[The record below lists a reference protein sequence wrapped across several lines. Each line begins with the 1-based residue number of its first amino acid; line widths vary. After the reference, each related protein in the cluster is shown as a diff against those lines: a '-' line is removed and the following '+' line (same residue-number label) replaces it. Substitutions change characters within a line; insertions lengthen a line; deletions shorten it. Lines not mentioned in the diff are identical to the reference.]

1 MQLEWKEI
9 NAADGTYQAEHQ
21 GRRGHVFRA
30 DGKVVYFIDGGDV
43 NEARDVEAAKR
54 AVEIAFGLHTHRAPT
69 PMEAAAITMM
79 AEVETAGQKNGT
91 ALRVGPDFQVTTLA
105 ARIVD
110 RAPAEVR
117 AQLQERAAGV
127 ARYVETIRALA
138 QEGGDPAVVEQML
151 GEAAQHGRE
160 IVEAALE
167 VIREHERARAFA
179 ETRKVLAKEEVARAD
194 AAIDAEDAAIER
206 LKRTLIKPICEAIGT
221 GETRRVEAM
230 TGKVSLKV
238 TSGRVEID
246 DDALDYLPA
255 PMIRIRREPD
265 KAAIGAALR
274 EGAVVPGA
282 RLVRETKVEVRG

>member
-1 MQLEWKEI
+1 MLEWKEI
-9 NAADGTYQAEHQ
+9 NAAEGTYQAEHQ

-54 AVEIAFGLHTHRAPT
+54 AVEIAFGLHPDRPPC

-79 AEVETAGQKNGT
+79 AEVETAT
-91 ALRVGPDFQVTTLA
+91 ARQPLI
-105 ARIVD
+105 ARIAD

-117 AQLQERAAGV
+117 AHLQERAAGV
-127 ARYVETIRALA
+127 ASYVETIRALA
-138 QEGGDPAVVEQML
+138 DEGGDPALVEQML
-151 GEAAQHGRE
+151 VEAAQHGRE

-167 VIREHERARAFA
+167 VIRDHERARAFA

-194 AAIDAEDAAIER
+194 AAIDAEEAAIEK

-221 GETRRVEAM
+221 GETCRVEAM
-230 TGKVSLKV
+230 TGRVFLKV
-238 TSGRVEID
+238 TPGRVEID

-255 PMIRIRREPD
+255 PMVRIKREPD

-274 EGAVVPGA
+274 DGAVVPGA